1 MDNYFIKMINE
12 YEYAKGL
19 KKGSLGELDLT
30 KKTKTVNDFKEW
42 LSRLEDKQFKY
53 SYFLN
58 GILNEEEKEVIV
70 EVDKGIFDSV
80 LGAYQLLG
88 ESKHLIASTKYAYT
102 FDENYTDNKELK
114 KFIIWNPSREIAR
127 TEQTLDNIL
136 EEEQGLLKDLFG
148 IRIPTIIMQV
158 PSSLSLNHDK
168 LKKLVVEQEK
178 TLVIGAYGARSDED
192 RERKEDKLARIITS
206 PVLETPEIEIETFS
220 KNLGDS
226 FNQAVVL
233 RKTRKN

>member
-1 MDNYFIKMINE
+1 MDKYFIKMINE

-19 KKGSLGELDLT
+19 KKGTLGELDLT
-30 KKTKTVNDFKEW
+30 RRTKVVKDFNEW

-58 GILNEEEKEVIV
+58 GILDEEEKEGMI

-80 LGAYQLLG
+80 LGANQLLG

-102 FDENYTDNKELK
+102 FDENYTNNEELK
-114 KFIIWNPSREIAR
+114 KFILWNPSREVAR
-127 TEQTLDNIL
+127 TEQTLDSIL
-136 EEEQGLLKDLFG
+136 EEEALLRDLFG
-148 IRIPTIIMQV
+148 LRIPTIIMQV
-158 PSSLSLNHDK
+158 PSNLSLDHEK
-168 LKKLVVEQEK
+168 LRELVLEREK

-192 RERKEDKLARIITS
+192 RRRKEDKLARIITS
-206 PVLETPEIEIETFS
+206 PVLETSGIEIETFD

>member
-1 MDNYFIKMINE
+1 MDKYFIKMVNE
-12 YEYAKGL
+12 YEYAKGI
-19 KKGSLGELDLT
+19 KKGTLGELDLT
-30 KKTKTVNDFKEW
+30 KRTKVVNDFKEW

-58 GILNEEEKEVIV
+58 GILDKEEKEVIV

-80 LGAYQLLG
+80 LGALQLLG

-102 FDENYTDNKELK
+102 FDENFTDNKEFK

-148 IRIPTIIMQV
+148 IKIPTVIMQV
-158 PSSLSLNHDK
+158 PSNLSLNHSK
-168 LKKLVVEQEK
+168 LRELVVEKEK

-192 RERKEDKLARIITS
+192 RRRKEDKLARIITS
-206 PVLETPEIEIETFS
+206 PVLETSEIEIETFS
-220 KNLGDS
+220 KNYGDS